1 MLHQMT
7 GCRVS
12 FDSLGRDDVFILL
25 AKFGCVLLLDDFKTV
40 AQNERI
46 KKYIVKM
53 NFYLYCSCKVVD
65 SVSVVLSQG

>member
-12 FDSLGRDDVFILL
+12 FDGLGRDDVFILL
-25 AKFGCVLLLDDFKTV
+25 AKLGCVLLLDDFKTV
-40 AQNERI
+40 AQNESI
-46 KKYIVKM
+46 KKYVVKM
-53 NFYLYCSCKVVD
+53 NCSCKVVD